1 MRRSKGSGSVFKHGA
16 VWWIKYYLNGK
27 PIRENSQCRLEADA
41 KKILRQRL
49 GQITVGRF
57 VGLQPERVTVNE
69 LAEDIRADYSVNER
83 ASKEDLEFRLKHLLP
98 YMGHLRAHEVGTDLI
113 KQYVAQRQQEK
124 ATNATINREMAALK
138 RMFNLGIQAEKI
150 HRKPY
155 VPSLTE
161 NNVRKGFFEHA
172 EFVSFRN
179 AIADE
184 LKPLVTFAYYTG
196 WRKGEILSLRWNQ
209 VDLESQT
216 VRLDPGTT
224 KSGEGRVVILDGELL
239 EVMQSQWA
247 KRKVADIPNQNPTLI
262 CQYVFHR
269 KGRPIKDFREAWQ
282 VACKAVGLDGR
293 IFHDC
298 C

>member
-41 KKILRQRL
+41 KKLLRQRL

-124 ATNATINREMAALK
+124 ATNATINREMALK

-161 NNVRKGFFEHA
+161 NNVRKG
-172 EFVSFRN
+172 S
-179 AIADE
+179 
-184 LKPLVTFAYYTG
+184 
-196 WRKGEILSLRWNQ
+196 LS
-209 VDLESQT
+209 
-216 VRLDPGTT
+216 
-224 KSGEGRVVILDGELL
+224 
-239 EVMQSQWA
+239 MQSSSA
-247 KRKVADIPNQNPTLI
+247 FGMLSPTN
-262 CQYVFHR
+262 
-269 KGRPIKDFREAWQ
+269 
-282 VACKAVGLDGR
+282 
-293 IFHDC
+293 
-298 C
+298 